1 MKKWA
6 IAFLAVGLIAGLLA
20 FAGIGTGAWTF
31 ALIAAFFVLAMDGM
45 TLLATRRRRIERPM
59 MVERPM

>member
-1 MKKWA
+1 MKNWA

-45 TLLATRRRRIERPM
+45 TLLVTRTRRIERVRM
-59 MVERPM
+59 LERPM